1 MPIFSSGKSRRRRRR
16 SSAVPLLFR
25 RRSEAGERKGE
36 AKGASAAAAATKNGR
51 GGGGGCGTG
60 AGGGGRV
67 AVYRGADGRPLP
79 QETVEKVTVFQVPLN
94 NLFLKNIVYF
104 IIVNYV

>member
-1 MPIFSSGKSRRRRRR
+1 M
-16 SSAVPLLFR
+16 PLLFRR

-36 AKGASAAAAATKNGR
+36 THGASAAAAATQSGR
-51 GGGGGCGTG
+51 GGGGCGTG

-94 NLFLKNIVYF
+94 NPFFKKNNVYF

>member
-1 MPIFSSGKSRRRRRR
+1 MPVFSPGKSRRRRRR
-16 SSAVPLLFR
+16 SSAMPLLFR

-36 AKGASAAAAATKNGR
+36 TKGTSAAAATKNGR

-60 AGGGGRV
+60 AGGGRV

-94 NLFLKNIVYF
+94 NLF
-104 IIVNYV
+104 